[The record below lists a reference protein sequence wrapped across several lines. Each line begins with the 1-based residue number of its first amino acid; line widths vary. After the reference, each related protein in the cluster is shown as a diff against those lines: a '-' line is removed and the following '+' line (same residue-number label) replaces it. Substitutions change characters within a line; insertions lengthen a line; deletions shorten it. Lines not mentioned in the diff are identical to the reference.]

1 MKTKRKQGMRLYLD
15 TDTYR
20 EMLRQV
26 ASQETIKTPAEYAAQ
41 VLEESIQA
49 RGHAPDP
56 SRPSAT

>member
-41 VLEESIQA
+41 VLESAIQS
-49 RGHAPDP
+49 RGQTPD
-56 SRPSAT
+56 STRPSPT